1 MIELFCISNFYIFQ
15 YFRLYNQKEKT
26 RKSKANDEEECSP
39 GSLNKIENHS
49 TEKYIMHCSN
59 SNENLTRLQ
68 LCKPWR
74 VLLDFAKIRQ
84 HQAASTVSEKEMPD
98 ILYHRKCGIIFTL
111 KNTLKRIQEQE
122 EVWYTFLS

>member
-15 YFRLYNQKEKT
+15 YFRLYNHKEKT

-68 LCKPWR
+68 LLKSSTRCCE
-74 VLLDFAKIRQ
+74 DSTTSSCINGIR
-84 HQAASTVSEKEMPD
+84 
-98 ILYHRKCGIIFTL
+98 
-111 KNTLKRIQEQE
+111 KRNA
-122 EVWYTFLS
+122 